1 MAPITHTISIGMD
14 EPLIGVHSLADASG
28 KPAGGGPHHRPLH
41 RMSRKPSQ
49 QGSSH
54 HSNATSD
61 KGALNGF
68 FSYPAGLVG
77 QAFAFIQ
84 ILTNMVGTRIA
95 IRINRRPVPAMSGTT
110 GNHQSHN

>member
-1 MAPITHTISIGMD
+1 MD

-54 HSNATSD
+54 HSNPATHEGTFDSLV
-61 KGALNGF
+61 A
-68 FSYPAGLVG
+68 YPAGLVS